1 MRNDGSPTRARTWDL
16 RINSPSLYQ
25 LSYRGIEA
33 PASAWPENWKAR
45 ILIRAWGA
53 GQRNEPRKRRS
64 RPSRSRPF
72 QTKLAPLRHNEAVT
86 VDRPMNPASEKGL
99 RYVAQ
104 AWVGLLPASGAS
116 AQESA
121 C

>member
-1 MRNDGSPTRARTWDL
+1 MAWSPPDRVQDAATGNFRPGSGSPTRDRTWDL

-53 GQRNEPRKRRS
+53 GQRNAPRKRQF
-64 RPSRSRPF
+64 RPSQSRGF
-72 QTKLAPLRHNEAVT
+72 QTKLVPLRHNEAAT
-86 VDRPMNPASEKGL
+86 ADPPMI
-99 RYVAQ
+99 
-104 AWVGLLPASGAS
+104 PASGS
-116 AQESA
+116 VLR
-121 C
+121 